1 MRADLT
7 SKKQGGPPLT
17 SKKSNLQNVFQEA
30 KAKMGQNLSMNADE
44 MEAIRLAVQ
53 LEFKGQEF
61 YKRLA
66 EEATSDFEKAFYQ
79 HLAQEESV
87 HFSILRQMEDAVRN
101 ATSLG

>member
-1 MRADLT
+1 
-7 SKKQGGPPLT
+7 
-17 SKKSNLQNVFQEA
+17 
-30 KAKMGQNLSMNADE
+30 MGEGLVRDADE

-66 EEATSDFEKAFYQ
+66 EEATSDFEKAFYR

-87 HFSILRQMEDAVRN
+87 HFSVLRQMEDAMMN
-101 ATSLG
+101 ATSFG